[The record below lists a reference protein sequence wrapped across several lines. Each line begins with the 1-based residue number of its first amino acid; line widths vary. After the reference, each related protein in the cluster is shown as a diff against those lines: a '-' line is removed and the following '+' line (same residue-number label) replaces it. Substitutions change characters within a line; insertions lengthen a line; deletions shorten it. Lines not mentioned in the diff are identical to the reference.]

1 MADTVL
7 ALALCAGAMIAL
19 RRRLDVYDLLVTGAA
34 EGMRMCA
41 GLFPSLVILLTAVSM
56 LRGSGLPDWLASV
69 LAPALRWVGIPPETV
84 LLLLIRPLSGSAA
97 LAVGSELI
105 LRYGPDSLIGRTAAV
120 MLGSTETTFYV
131 LSVYCGACGIRDVRY
146 APAAA
151 LIADAVGFVTAAA
164 SVRLFFA

>member
-7 ALALCAGAMIAL
+7 ALVLCGAALIAL
-19 RRRLDVYDLLVTGAA
+19 HRKLDVYGLLVTGAA
-34 EGMRMCA
+34 EGMQMCA
-41 GLFPSLVILLTAVSM
+41 RLFPSLVILMTAVSM
-56 LRGSGLPDWLASV
+56 LRSSGLPDWLAAV

-84 LLLLIRPLSGSAA
+84 LLLIRPLSGSAA
-97 LAVGSELI
+97 LAVGSELM

-131 LSVYCGACGIRDVRY
+131 LSVYFGACGIRDVRY

-164 SVRLFFA
+164 TVRLFFA